1 MIETRIFMVTAIN
14 YSTSYSAGFS
24 SSIEHKNT
32 VSAFIKT
39 DTQPILPA
47 SLTILPPEIIK
58 DHLIYLKPDD
68 KLQNKQNFY
77 FYVIEGSLNDIKNG
91 NREIDNG
98 IQNIINGKINKDQT
112 LIKNGQTL
120 LEQGQALRDNGLI
133 NFNRL
138 LSDENPAPVAKSY
151 QQSHQVLLAASQQKL
166 TQAQH
171 TLDENSYHSLI
182 VMFNDIQQT
191 IRDANKSYLHSY
203 RDVFKNSMEKFQEIS
218 GLLSEVS
225 NYVNE
230 SSKDNFITLKQ
241 QKILDDFQQLKTK
254 LSQEPD
260 GIIYQQ
266 EIKFIQH
273 ADGDYQKV
281 GDDSDVRYT
290 EAQVLALMQSY
301 RQSFEQKVTGT
312 LIEAPNLDQINA
324 NSLTQGITIKIKIDI
339 KLLERVIEVV
349 KNLQQPTRDNLE
361 ISQARFNLIN
371 TAIDTTKKDYQAML
385 DEMSQRYN
393 AANAN
398 YDNFV
403 KILSSTINA
412 MLDSAKSFLR

>member
-14 YSTSYSAGFS
+14 YSTSHSAGFS

-120 LEQGQALRDNGLI
+120 VEQGQALRDNGLI

-151 QQSHQVLLAASQQKL
+151 QQSHQALLAASQQKL

-290 EAQVLALMQSY
+290 EAQALALMQSY

-324 NSLTQGITIKIKIDI
+324 NSLTQGITIKIDI
-339 KLLERVIEVV
+339 KPLERVIEVV